1 MTAKPSTNTGVQ
13 AAEYVG
19 HRLAVCAI
27 PPGCKG
33 PTVKGWNLHEN
44 AITSPAAAATL
55 TGNVGLL
62 HAWSGT
68 MALDVDDWGAAS
80 TRLFKP

>member
-1 MTAKPSTNTGVQ
+1 MKAKPSTNTGTQ
-13 AAEYVG
+13 AVEYVR

-27 PPGCKG
+27 PHGCKG
-33 PTVKGWNLHEN
+33 PTAKGWKLLEN
-44 AITSPAAAATL
+44 AITSPTTAATL

-68 MALDVDDWGAAS
+68 MALA
-80 TRLFKP
+80 RKNR